1 MNDAVFEKLTRSIRQ
16 AGELRRGER
25 KPSQVFE
32 YSPVDVKAIREKLN
46 QSQTE
51 FALMIGVS
59 VATLRNWEQGR
70 RRPEGPARALLR
82 VAEQNPRPWPKPCA
96 GHSRACPSPREALW
110 ASARGPGKAAGGHPL

>member
-1 MNDAVFEKLTRSIRQ
+1 MNDAAFEKLTQSIRQ
-16 AGELRRGER
+16 AGEIRRGER
-25 KPSQVFE
+25 KPSRVFE

-70 RRPEGPARALLR
+70 RRPEGPARALLK
-82 VAEQNPRPWPKPCA
+82 VAEHNPRA
-96 GHSRACPSPREALW
+96 LVEALH
-110 ASARGPGKAAGGHPL
+110 RP